1 MNLTMNSC
9 KELNN
14 GQKMPVLGLGVFRSK
29 DGEETYNAVRWA
41 LEAGYRHIDTAAVYG
56 NEASVGRAI
65 HDSGIPR
72 EELWITT
79 KLWNTEIRNRNE
91 EAAFAESL
99 KKLGTDYVDLYLVH
113 WPVREDDGYLRVWEK
128 MEQFYKEGRARSIGV
143 SNYHVHHIESLLKI
157 ANVVPAVDQVEC
169 HPELTQVELVDYC
182 ASKGIAFEPWSPL
195 GAGKLLSHPVL
206 SEIAAA
212 HGKTTAQVILRWGLQ
227 RGFICIP
234 KSVHKERIQSNA
246 QFFDFEL
253 SDDEMQR
260 IFALN
265 ADARVGADPETFTF

>member
-1 MNLTMNSC
+1 MNLTSC
-9 KELNN
+9 KTLNN
-14 GQKMPVLGLGVFRSK
+14 GLNMPVLGLGVFRSK

-65 HDSGIPR
+65 ADSGIPR
-72 EELWITT
+72 DQLWITT

-113 WPVREDDGYLRVWEK
+113 WPVREDDGYLRVWAK

-169 HPELTQVELVDYC
+169 HPELTQVELADYC

-206 SEIAAA
+206 TEIAAA

-265 ADARVGADPETFTF
+265 TNTRVGSDPETFTF

>member
-41 LEAGYRHIDTAAVYG
+41 
-56 NEASVGRAI
+56 
-65 HDSGIPR
+65 
-72 EELWITT
+72 
-79 KLWNTEIRNRNE
+79 WNTEIRNRNE

-169 HPELTQVELVDYC
+169 HPELTQVELADYC